1 LTVVT
6 VARLL
11 MSKDSAA
18 GGHTPGLHRDAVGLV
33 PVLFQSIANM
43 APGAAVAFSIL
54 FAAPYAGGATPL
66 AVLIGLGLCLLVAI
80 TIGQMAK
87 HLPSAGGLYTYNARG
102 LGSGFGF
109 LVGWAFLLAELVVAP
124 GGLLILGIVA
134 STVLHTHL
142 GWPTWTWA
150 LFVAAAGALVWFLVW
165 RGIRLST
172 AASVTLGVF
181 ELVVFLALA
190 ISLIVHAGPHNT
202 GAVFTIHNHNA
213 KGLGSVIPG
222 VLYAVFGLIGFEAA
236 APLGE
241 EARNPKRTIPRAVFF
256 SCLIIGV
263 FYLCCYYAATVFVGP
278 AKMHSF
284 IGMGGGDPWP
294 ALATAVWGL
303 GFIAVTIAL
312 VNSSIAGANASAVAA
327 TRVGYALGRIHM
339 LPRVMA
345 RVHPRFGTP
354 SVATNVQMLLA
365 IGYALGVGFAFG
377 DPLKALVFQGTIST
391 IVIVAIY
398 MATGLSCIAYY
409 LRERRAEFNVLL
421 HGLIPL
427 ATFVLFIPVLLAALG
442 VNFAGLGITP
452 LASPANDAPFVI
464 YGWLLLGIGVLI
476 YFLATDR
483 SRIARTGLVF
493 EEPAAGAEPAGAT
506 GTEPRSSRTRR

>member
-1 LTVVT
+1 MT
-6 VARLL
+6 
-11 MSKDSAA
+11 SDSSRAPA
-18 GGHTPGLHRDAVGLV
+18 PGLQRDAVGLV
-33 PVLFQSIANM
+33 PVLFQSVATM

-66 AVLIGLGLCLLVAI
+66 AVLVGLGLCLLVAI

-102 LGSGFGF
+102 LGAGFGF
-109 LVGWAFLLAELVVAP
+109 MVGWAFLLAEVVVAP
-124 GGLLILGIVA
+124 GGLLILGIVT

-150 LFVAAAGALVWFLVW
+150 PFAAGAGVLVWFLVW
-165 RGIRLST
+165 RGIKLST

-181 ELVVFLALA
+181 ELAVFLALA
-190 ISLIVHAGPHNT
+190 ISLIVHAGSHNT
-202 GAVFTIHNHNA
+202 AAVFTPHYHNA

-222 VLYAVFGLIGFEAA
+222 VLYAVFGIVGFEAA

-241 EARNPKRTIPRAVFF
+241 EARNPKRTIPLAVFF
-256 SCLIIGV
+256 SCLAIGA
-263 FYLCCYYAATVFVGP
+263 FYLCCYYGATVFFGP
-278 AKMHSF
+278 ARRHGF
-284 IGMGGGDPWP
+284 ISAGGGDPWP
-294 ALATAVWGL
+294 ALAASVWGL

-312 VNSSIAGANASAVAA
+312 ANSSIAGANASAVAT
-327 TRVGYALGRIHM
+327 TRVGFALGRIRM
-339 LPRVMA
+339 LPHIMA

-354 SVATNVQMLLA
+354 SVATHVQMAVA

-377 DPLKALVFQGTIST
+377 APLKALVFQGTIST
-391 IVIVAIY
+391 ILIVAIY

-409 LRERRAEFNVLL
+409 LRERRGEFNVLL
-421 HGLIPL
+421 HGVIPL
-427 ATFVLFIPVLLAALG
+427 ASFVLFIPVLLAALG

-452 LASPANDAPFVI
+452 LASPANDAPYVI
-464 YGWLLLGIGVLI
+464 YGWLAAGALVLA
-476 YFLATDR
+476 YFLMTDR

-493 EEPAAGAEPAGAT
+493 EEAGHRGRA
-506 GTEPRSSRTRR
+506 EPRS